1 MESSFSAWCNYCYIS
16 VFKKLQAHENH
27 LLTALTE
34 YRCDSC
40 HTLSPERN
48 CGENSP
54 QSSSSYNYAVSTSDC
69 DGEADRLPTH
79 SEKRAKKKWQRTT
92 FSIDAWSMGTR
103 TNIRAAAIIDAWRR
117 RGLGEE
123 DWDHGQESEDE
134 LPQEVLTLHWFLVC
148 SSRITVIW
156 RKIRI
161 QLQHLQLS
169 VIEW

>member
-1 MESSFSAWCNYCYIS
+1 MLDAITVTSLSSKNCRLMRIIFSI
-16 VFKKLQAHENH
+16 

-48 CGENSP
+48 CGESSP

-79 SEKRAKKKWQRTT
+79 CEKRAKKKRQRTT
-92 FSIDAWSMGTR
+92 FSIDAWSMGTG

-134 LPQEVLTLHWFLVC
+134 LPQEVLILHWFLVC

-156 RKIRI
+156 KKKSEYSCKIC
-161 QLQHLQLS
+161 S
-169 VIEW
+169 FP